1 IHLKKS
7 STCHLFLYRAAS
19 DGQGRK
25 AEVIGQKHQ
34 RLARL
39 GVLES
44 DASQAF
50 WIMCA
55 GVMAF
60 ESDGLVADDPGRTIR
75 RRGRDSA
82 SVHVRL
88 GPRHEER
95 PGPMDGVKA
104 GEVHVAAIHDVN
116 GAGFGKLQV
125 ERMDVVQL
133 TVRYLDE
140 ARNIA

>member
-34 RLARL
+34 RLVRL
-39 GVLES
+39 RVLES

-50 WIMCA
+50 GIICA
-55 GVMAF
+55 SVMAF

-82 SVHVRL
+82 SVRL

-104 GEVHVAAIHDVN
+104 GEVHVA
-116 GAGFGKLQV
+116 
-125 ERMDVVQL
+125 
-133 TVRYLDE
+133 
-140 ARNIA
+140 